1 METINFIQIVPLS
14 REEKI
19 KMYMKL
25 TKKQLAE
32 MMAMR
37 DEIEEHNDKP
47 IQPYVPDMPK
57 FPKCTSW
64 SDCTNIFKDCINCPL
79 RYNSGDTI
87 SISKL

>member
-1 METINFIQIVPLS
+1 MKSINFNQEVHLS
-14 REEKI
+14 YDEKV

-37 DEIEEHNDKP
+37 DEMEEHKDKP
-47 IQPYVPDMPK
+47 IQPYVPYMSM

-64 SDCTNIFKDCINCPL
+64 SDCTNVHKDCINCPL
-79 RYNSGDTI
+79 RYNTGDTYLI
-87 SISKL
+87 TTL

>member
-1 METINFIQIVPLS
+1 METINFIQEVHLS
-14 REEKI
+14 YDEKV

-37 DEIEEHNDKP
+37 DEMEEHKDKP
-47 IQPYVPDMPK
+47 IQPYVPDMSM

-79 RYNSGDTI
+79 RYNSKDTI
-87 SISKL
+87 SISRL